1 MLKLIVNYNRKVG
14 EPNYG
19 SRGAGVS
26 LECELEAGLLRKPR
40 QLQRTTRRLFVLA
53 RRWVEAEL
61 GCTSSCKSLPESSG
75 DANLL
80 KIPRET
86 TPSKISC
93 EDGGERSS
101 CARGERL
108 PSSNG
113 QQAELQ
119 TVNCNG
125 NHSKPAASSLP
136 ITMPQMR
143 ALLRLAAR
151 RKVSW
156 DRILPEG
163 RKLDQLTRQEAS
175 RLIDWL
181 QRMPE
186 RQELASESVGH
197 NGDGEGEP
205 CLAGSPAQPAFS
217 SSSQVQQPSGNG
229 QEVPG

>member
-136 ITMPQMR
+136 ITMSQMR

-181 QRMPE
+181 QRLPE
-186 RQELASESVGH
+186 SHAMSRSHARDDEPALVGADPSDATWS
-197 NGDGEGEP
+197 G
-205 CLAGSPAQPAFS
+205 AF
-217 SSSQVQQPSGNG
+217 QHGGNG
-229 QEVPG
+229 QGKAA

>member
-108 PSSNG
+108 SCSNG
-113 QQAELQ
+113 QSQAEGLAEP
-119 TVNCNG
+119 TNG
-125 NHSKPAASSLP
+125 SCSKPAASSLP
-136 ITMPQMR
+136 ITMSQMR

-151 RKVSW
+151 RKISW

-181 QRMPE
+181 QRLPE
-186 RQELASESVGH
+186 SHAMSRSHARDDEPALVGADPSDATWS
-197 NGDGEGEP
+197 G
-205 CLAGSPAQPAFS
+205 AF
-217 SSSQVQQPSGNG
+217 QHGGNG
-229 QEVPG
+229 QGKAA